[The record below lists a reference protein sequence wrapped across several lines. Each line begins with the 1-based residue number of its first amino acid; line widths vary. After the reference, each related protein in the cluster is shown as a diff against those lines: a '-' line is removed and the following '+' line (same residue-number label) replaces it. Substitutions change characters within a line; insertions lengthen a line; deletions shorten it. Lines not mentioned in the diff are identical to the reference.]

1 MKRQKKERNWGKIF
15 TIAVLLSF
23 MAPIG
28 YLVVRI
34 ISGDT
39 ADGVGR
45 GREDYVLML
54 FAVPA
59 RHRGDPRPD
68 PPDAPLGHRDPARDV
83 SPLHRLSVLR
93 DLSRRGAQLLLHCA
107 ALGHDPARVQRRDA
121 RRARLLDDRDLQ

>member
-45 GREDYVLML
+45 GREDYVLC
-54 FAVPA
+54 FCSACSA
-59 RHRGDPRPD
+59 
-68 PPDAPLGHRDPARDV
+68 
-83 SPLHRLSVLR
+83 
-93 DLSRRGAQLLLHCA
+93 SRRSSSRSA
-107 ALGHDPARVQRRDA
+107 
-121 RRARLLDDRDLQ
+121 

>member
-39 ADGVGR
+39 ADGVGC
-45 GREDYVLML
+45 GREVM
-54 FAVPA
+54 VP
-59 RHRGDPRPD
+59 RHKCEKNIRKILRESAGDER
-68 PPDAPLGHRDPARDV
+68 
-83 SPLHRLSVLR
+83 
-93 DLSRRGAQLLLHCA
+93 
-107 ALGHDPARVQRRDA
+107 
-121 RRARLLDDRDLQ
+121 